1 MGAINLYLDSQVCF
15 KTDVMHPPYHA
26 DINMAKLKYSYV
38 QKKVL
43 QKGPEIKKFFKVY
56 NS

>member
-1 MGAINLYLDSQVCF
+1 
-15 KTDVMHPPYHA
+15 MHPPYHA